1 MTLLQKLL
9 YCIPKS
15 KSNLIYMLS
24 YSLSLGRKSFYSC
37 TGFHI
42 LSPLFFSSLSFSEN
56 QTHFKGACI
65 TSVSGC
71 NFFFFP
77 QSPMYTLSSEYRPS
91 STQAQC
97 YIERTRWAGVGVGK
111 VRDLGGVK
119 HLIGVKGGWKM
130 AGGSLDEVRLW
141 APGGR
146 RFWRKRNSRRFW
158 AHMWYG

>member
-24 YSLSLGRKSFYSC
+24 YSLLLERKSLYSC
-37 TGFHI
+37 RGFHI

-71 NFFFFP
+71 NFFFSHRVPCIYF
-77 QSPMYTLSSEYRPS
+77 SFIRI
-91 STQAQC
+91 QAQFWSGSVLH
-97 YIERTRWAGVGVGK
+97 RKNKVSRGRGGK
-111 VRDLGGVK
+111 SQGLQGSKKSDWSKGRVK
-119 HLIGVKGGWKM
+119 
-130 AGGSLDEVRLW
+130 D
-141 APGGR
+141 GR
-146 RFWRKRNSRRFW
+146 RQP
-158 AHMWYG
+158 G